1 MSGKVMKYLFGGI
14 SWGCVVSC
22 IVNVI
27 GTMVKGNAWFTE
39 AGHSYAAQVA
49 AAVLVGV
56 AWVLPSVIY
65 QSDRMPRVMQA
76 LIHFVIGFGVYFP
89 TAFVMGWIPGD
100 ISTGAIFLEMLLMAA
115 VSFVIWICFC
125 VHYRR
130 EAKQIN
136 EQLKQKKNRG
146 EL

>member
-49 AAVLVGV
+49 AAVIVGV

-65 QSDRMPRVMQA
+65 QSDRMPRDMQR
-76 LIHFVIGFGVYFP
+76 IKRK
-89 TAFVMGWIPGD
+89 GD
-100 ISTGAIFLEMLLMAA
+100 RGEHTLSGDDRDRVFCACGGKNAVFRNETGACGGGRLCGAA
-115 VSFVIWICFC
+115 KRAGCHCTGSV
-125 VHYRR
+125 
-130 EAKQIN
+130 K
-136 EQLKQKKNRG
+136 
-146 EL
+146 

>member
-1 MSGKVMKYLFGGI
+1 M
-14 SWGCVVSC
+14 
-22 IVNVI
+22 
-27 GTMVKGNAWFTE
+27 
-39 AGHSYAAQVA
+39 
-49 AAVLVGV
+49 LVGV

-115 VSFVIWICFC
+115 MSFVIWICFC

>member
-1 MSGKVMKYLFGGI
+1 MGMRGLLYRQCDRNYGKGKRLVYRGGTQL
-14 SWGCVVSC
+14 C
-22 IVNVI
+22 
-27 GTMVKGNAWFTE
+27 GTGRC
-39 AGHSYAAQVA
+39 
-49 AAVLVGV
+49 AVLVGV

-115 VSFVIWICFC
+115 MSFVIWICFC
-125 VHYRR
+125 VPLSQRGK
-130 EAKQIN
+130 ADN

>member
-1 MSGKVMKYLFGGI
+1 MSGKVMKYLFRGI

-89 TAFVMGWIPGD
+89 TAFVMGWIPGVLCWPTMAVK
-100 ISTGAIFLEMLLMAA
+100 IVTMGMQAVWGFLLCRCVIF
-115 VSFVIWICFC
+115 
-125 VHYRR
+125 
-130 EAKQIN
+130 K
-136 EQLKQKKNRG
+136 
-146 EL
+146 

>member
-49 AAVLVGV
+49 AAVIVGV

-65 QSDRMPRVMQA
+65 QSDRMPRAMQT

-89 TAFVMGWIPGD
+89 TAFVMGWI
-100 ISTGAIFLEMLLMAA
+100 FLEMLLMAA
-115 VSFVIWICFC
+115 MSFVIWICFC

>member
-1 MSGKVMKYLFGGI
+1 MSGKVIKYLFGGI

-56 AWVLPSVIY
+56 GWVLPSVIY
-65 QSDRMPRVMQA
+65 QSAARDAGTHPLCDRIRSIFPDRICDGLDPRRYFNWRDLFGNA
-76 LIHFVIGFGVYFP
+76 SDGSDVIC
-89 TAFVMGWIPGD
+89 D
-100 ISTGAIFLEMLLMAA
+100 LDLFLRSL
-115 VSFVIWICFC
+115 S
-125 VHYRR
+125 
-130 EAKQIN
+130 Q
-136 EQLKQKKNRG
+136 RG
-146 EL
+146 KADQ

>member
-1 MSGKVMKYLFGGI
+1 MSGKVIKYLFGGI

-65 QSDRMPRVMQA
+65 QSDRIRSIFPDRICDGLDPRRYFNWRDLFGNA
-76 LIHFVIGFGVYFP
+76 SDGSDVIC
-89 TAFVMGWIPGD
+89 D
-100 ISTGAIFLEMLLMAA
+100 LDLFLRSL
-115 VSFVIWICFC
+115 S
-125 VHYRR
+125 
-130 EAKQIN
+130 Q
-136 EQLKQKKNRG
+136 RG
-146 EL
+146 KADQ

>member
-89 TAFVMGWIPGD
+89 TAFVMGWIPED

-115 VSFVIWICFC
+115 MSFVIWICFC